1 MIWNMVL
8 GGGSGSS
15 SGNNSTNPPMNKI
28 SKTTNSSSSSINIPG
43 VENFPNEFILAL
55 VSYVSLSNSD
65 TNSHIIYIIDTKT
78 FKKLW
83 YCSPSSTTYSTYMDD
98 TLDGMALSFSPSN
111 GFTISLSGYIFDAG
125 TYSFIYW

>member
-8 GGGSGSS
+8 GGGSGS
-15 SGNNSTNPPMNKI
+15 NNSTNPPMNKI

-55 VSYVSLSNSD
+55 RSYVSLSNSN
-65 TNSHIIYIIDTKT
+65 TNNHVIYIIDTKT

-83 YCSPSSTTYSTYMDD
+83 YCKPSSTTPSTYMDD

-111 GFTISLSGYIFDAG
+111 GLTISLSGYIFDAG
-125 TYSFIYW
+125 IYSFIYW